1 MATLFFRQVLTYALC
16 VITLGYPLEGAA
28 LGLLQAYEAALAN
41 DPAYRAA
48 VHENEAGQQYKEL
61 GRSHILPSL
70 SANYATSKNRADVT
84 TPLLLGDRTDHRSY
98 TSRAASIQL
107 RQPLLHLEGTARYRQ
122 GVAQTHASDAQFS
135 VRRQDL
141 IVRLVSLYVSACYAQ
156 DQLARAI
163 AERDAYAEQ
172 RLSVN
177 RMLQSGEGTRT
188 DVLETQAKF
197 DMSLTQVIEAEDN
210 VANARSALEAMVGQ
224 QITALDPLSEVF
236 RSKPM
241 QPANFEEW
249 KEKALAHNREI
260 MAQRHIVEVAHEEVR
275 KYQAGHTPRLDL
287 IASASSNRSDTINT
301 FNQDANIRSIGLQ
314 LTIPLYAGGSVNAA
328 IRQAVANHEKS
339 LATLDDKTSAVLVEL
354 RKQYNLNLSSV
365 SRIGATE
372 QFLNSALLLVDAT
385 QKSVKGGQ
393 RTHLDVLNAQ
403 QQLYEARRDLALARF
418 NYLLS
423 FLRLRFAAG
432 TLDRTDLE
440 DIATYFA
447 AGS

>member
-1 MATLFFRQVLTYALC
+1 MTTLFLRQVITGALC

-28 LGLLQAYEAALAN
+28 LSLLQAYEAALAN

-48 VHENEAGQQYKEL
+48 VHENEAGQQYREL
-61 GRSHILPSL
+61 GRAHLLPSL
-70 SANYATSKNRADVT
+70 SANYATNKNRADVT
-84 TPLLLGDRTDHRSY
+84 TSSALGDKTDHRNY

-107 RQPLLHLEGTARYRQ
+107 RQPLLHLEGAARYRQ
-122 GVAQTHASDAQFS
+122 GVAQTNASDAQFS

-141 IVRLVSLYVSACYAQ
+141 IVRLVSLYVSARYAQ
-156 DQLARAI
+156 DQLAQAT
-163 AERDAYAEQ
+163 AQRDAYAEQ

-177 RMLQSGEGTRT
+177 RMFQSGEGTRT

-197 DMSLTQVIEAEDN
+197 DMSLTQVIEAHDN

-224 QITALDPLSEVF
+224 QITALDPLSEAF
-236 RSKPM
+236 RSKPL
-241 QPANFEEW
+241 QPAHFEEW
-249 KEKALAHNREI
+249 KERALAHNREI
-260 MAQRHIVEVAHEEVR
+260 MAQRHLVEVAHEEIS
-275 KYQAGHTPRLDL
+275 KNQAGHSPRLDL

-314 LTIPLYAGGSVNAA
+314 LTIPLYAGGAVSAA
-328 IRQAVANHEKS
+328 TRQAVSNHQKS
-339 LATLDDKTSAVLVEL
+339 LADLDDKTSQVLVEL
-354 RKQYNLNLSSV
+354 RKQYNLTLSSV

-403 QQLYEARRDLALARF
+403 QQLYEARRDLALSRF
-418 NYLLS
+418 NYLLGL
-423 FLRLRFAAG
+423 LRLRFAAG

-440 DIATYFA
+440 DIASYFE